1 MGRPL
6 VEETTRVDVR
16 RAFLGRPLRPG
27 CALELTVTPAGK
39 ARARETAAAPDVDA
53 FDTHRRVR
61 LEVVFA
67 PCRFGGERAYLLC
80 PRCRH
85 RRLTLFVR
93 GTEVGCRACSGLG
106 YRTQNLTDADR
117 LDLRAERIE
126 RALGGGGGRSDPLPP
141 RPAGMH
147 RTTYRRRVDR
157 VLDLRWRAQ
166 DARDAKEDAWFA
178 RRWPGIVRRYFTAAP
193 RSA

>member
-1 MGRPL
+1 
-6 VEETTRVDVR
+6 VEETVRVDVR
-16 RAFLGRPLRPG
+16 RAFLPRPLRPG
-27 CALELTVTPAGK
+27 DALELTITAPGRVRLRK
-39 ARARETAAAPDVDA
+39 ASSGSDVDTS
-53 FDTHRRVR
+53 DTVRRVR

-85 RRLTLFVR
+85 RRLTLFIQ
-93 GTEVGCRACSGLG
+93 GTDVGCRACFGLG
-106 YRTQNLTDADR
+106 YRTQVLMTEDR